1 MVGFGDVSSRG
12 TEVKLKSYA
21 GNPYAAVFTLLAI
34 ASAVGIALVG
44 ARVAR
49 SHTSHYGF
57 LVWNLFLAWVP
68 VVLAALA
75 YRVSFRRGVVGRLT
89 LVLTAVVWLA
99 FFPNAPYIITDFVHL
114 VDIHDHV
121 PLWYDVIL
129 IAWYAWT
136 GLLLGILSLRLMQ
149 DIVQRGAGRVAG
161 WSLVAAVTVL
171 GSIGIYI
178 GRFLHWN
185 SWQAFQSPGT
195 LAHRAFGGAGEPDV
209 DVRFLGFSALF
220 AALFLFVY
228 LAVYLLG
235 AGRDRA

>member
-1 MVGFGDVSSRG
+1 M
-12 TEVKLKSYA
+12 KAKSYA
-21 GNPYAAVFTLLAI
+21 GNPYAAVFVLLGC

-44 ARVAR
+44 ARFAR
-49 SHTSHYGF
+49 SHTSHYEF

-68 VVLAALA
+68 VALAALA
-75 YRVSFRRGVVGRLT
+75 YRVSFRRGALGRLT

-99 FFPNAPYIITDFVHL
+99 FFPNAPYILTDFAHL

-149 DIVQRGAGRVAG
+149 DIVQRGMGSVAG
-161 WSLVAAVTVL
+161 WSLVAAATVL

-178 GRFLHWN
+178 GRFLRWN
-185 SWQAFQSPGT
+185 SWQAFQAPGS
-195 LAHRAFGGAGEPDV
+195 LLHRALGGAEGPDV

>member
-1 MVGFGDVSSRG
+1 MSP
-12 TEVKLKSYA
+12 KANA
-21 GNPYAAVFTLLAI
+21 GNAANPYAAALTLLGI
-34 ASAVGIALVG
+34 ASVIGVGLVG
-44 ARVAR
+44 ARFVR
-49 SHTSHYGF
+49 SHNSHYEF

-68 VVLAALA
+68 VALAVLA
-75 YRVSFRRGVVGRLT
+75 YRVSFRRGFGGRLA
-89 LVLTAVVWLA
+89 LVLTAIVWLA
-99 FFPNAPYIITDFVHL
+99 FFPNAPYILTDFAHL

-129 IAWYAWT
+129 IGWYAWT

-149 DIVQRGAGRVAG
+149 DIVTRGAGRVAG
-161 WSLVAAVTVL
+161 WALVVAVTVL

-178 GRFLHWN
+178 GRFLRWN

-195 LAHRAFGGAGEPDV
+195 LLHKALGTSGGDKPDI

-235 AGRDRA
+235 AKGERA

>member
-1 MVGFGDVSSRG
+1 
-12 TEVKLKSYA
+12 VKPKRNVDRSA
-21 GNPYAAVFTLLAI
+21 NPYAAALTLLGF
-34 ASAVGIALVG
+34 ASAVGVALVA
-44 ARVAR
+44 ARFVR
-49 SHTSHYGF
+49 SHNSHYEF
-57 LVWNLFLAWVP
+57 LVWNLILAWVP
-68 VVLAALA
+68 VALA
-75 YRVSFRRGVVGRLT
+75 VVAWRVSFRRGVLGRLT
-89 LVLTAVVWLA
+89 LVVTAIVWLA
-99 FFPNAPYIITDFVHL
+99 FFPNAPYILTDFVHL

-129 IAWYAWT
+129 IGWYAWT

-149 DIVQRGAGRVAG
+149 DIVTRGAGRVSG
-161 WSLVAAVTVL
+161 WALVVAVTVL

-178 GRFLHWN
+178 GRFLRWN

-195 LAHRAFGGAGEPDV
+195 LVHRALSGGTDRPDI

-235 AGRDRA
+235 AKGERG